1 MECPFVNDHRR
12 ICGKWILNE
21 CLRRFDFANGK
32 MTARKNR
39 SRHLLLWKYEFKIDM
54 WGDLFIIQVL
64 AEGICIADIV

>member
-1 MECPFVNDHRR
+1 MWQNGF
-12 ICGKWILNE
+12 LNE

>member
-1 MECPFVNDHRR
+1 MNVFVGLISQMERCRPV
-12 ICGKWILNE
+12 
-21 CLRRFDFANGK
+21 
-32 MTARKNR
+32 KNR